1 MQTLRWTNEAVLG
14 LASLSQKARQD
25 LFERLDLV
33 GRFPE
38 MYPARQRGRFTGLR
52 YFVVARRWIVYYRHA
67 ERDLLVFAI
76 VPALA
81 RPR

>member
-1 MQTLRWTNEAVLG
+1 MRTLHWTNEAVNG
-14 LASLSQKARQD
+14 LTSLSQKARQD

-33 GRFPE
+33 SRFPE

-52 YFVVARRWIVYYRHA
+52 YFVVARRWIVYYRPG
-67 ERDLLVFAI
+67 EYDLLVFAI
-76 VPALA
+76 APALA